1 MIRLGI
7 QALDFAG
14 SRLPSIVHTRST
26 PVRLNTNRNTLSV
39 NIQIRLAAIRTFLLC
54 VIKDGKKV
62 NMPRERGTPKLQEKP
77 LSERGWFFVSYY
89 SIAQILFFPA
99 SIPPDNRVNAAALD
113 LSHEYGHHFAFQK
126 RTLAKT
132 SANVTDVAQQ
142 PGVARFQI

>member
-14 SRLPSIVHTRST
+14 SRLPSIVQTRST

-39 NIQIRLAAIRTFLLC
+39 NIQIRLTAIRTFLLC

-89 SIAQILFFPA
+89 SIAPNFTFSPA

-113 LSHEYGHHFAFQK
+113 LDHEYGHHFAFQK
-126 RTLAKT
+126 RTLANT
-132 SANVTDVAQQ
+132 SANVTDVAQ
-142 PGVARFQI
+142 